1 MREHLN
7 IVVFISY
14 MYSVHGRYIIDNKH
28 LLSLNLSNK
37 IVTILVI
44 ITENQK
50 VLSNK
55 FYRNVLFVL
64 AKAKMKKLAT
74 SVCCFC
80 IPCIICLLLYF
91 FSFCNNYMYV

>member
-7 IVVFISY
+7 IVVFITY
-14 MYSVHGRYIIDNKH
+14 TYSVHGRYIIDNKH

-55 FYRNVLFVL
+55 FYRNVPFVL

-74 SVCCFC
+74 SVCYFC
-80 IPCIICLLLYF
+80 IPCIILPVIVFLF
-91 FSFCNNYMYV
+91 FL